1 MGLLKIFNHFVKVSN
16 IINNVPS
23 ILKNIAEDIVDDI
36 RKLIPEVEALATK
49 YNVTDPL
56 LTEVGNALD
65 MNKVID
71 EIIPELEKVC
81 GHLIF

>member
-65 MNKVID
+65 MNKVIN

-81 GHLIF
+81 EHLIF

>member
-1 MGLLKIFNHFVKVSN
+1 MLKIFNHFVKVSN

-65 MNKVID
+65 MNKVIN